1 VKPGRAYGDEII
13 RGIEKSRDF
22 ILVLSKESNK
32 SAFVAREVERAV
44 SKNKPI
50 FTVRIDNVTPAPALE
65 LFISRTQWIDALSGK
80 LDSHIDRLASLLAE
94 DEGGGTSPAIDAA
107 PSPAPHS
114 SLWRSPLV
122 LGGAGAAA
130 LAAAAFVFLPPRDID
145 TAGGSVLA
153 ETCSQGPIK
162 N

>member
-65 LFISRTQWIDALSGK
+65 LFISRTQWIDAFSG
-80 LDSHIDRLASLLAE
+80 LASLLAE

-114 SLWRSPLV
+114 SLWRSSLV

-130 LAAAAFVFLPPRDID
+130 LVAAAAFVFLPPRDID